1 MKSSWWRPGT
11 KRPLASDTVAV
22 TLISSTPLLKR
33 KPCVSPSGRTG
44 AGAGVCG
51 CCACSET
58 TSSATAA
65 HFRLLTSDFR
75 LLTFMPFVQ
84 VRNHA
89 LVGPE
94 AYAVLADVVDAR
106 HGDDERRFAAGP
118 QRRRFHGGVS
128 AGEIPAVGREE
139 HHHRVQPIHPRAR
152 LRVADYAAH
161 GQLIAD
167 AFVSKR
173 DQLERT
179 HRGRRGRMRGLWRM
193 PESAASQNRHR
204 DRRAEHERAAADDD
218 EQARAG

>member
-75 LLTFMPFVQ
+75 LLDSDVRPLTFVTPVQ
-84 VRNHA
+84 VTDHA

-106 HGDDERRFAAGP
+106 HGDDERRFA
-118 QRRRFHGGVS
+118 
-128 AGEIPAVGREE
+128 
-139 HHHRVQPIHPRAR
+139 
-152 LRVADYAAH
+152 
-161 GQLIAD
+161 
-167 AFVSKR
+167 
-173 DQLERT
+173 
-179 HRGRRGRMRGLWRM
+179 
-193 PESAASQNRHR
+193 
-204 DRRAEHERAAADDD
+204 
-218 EQARAG
+218 